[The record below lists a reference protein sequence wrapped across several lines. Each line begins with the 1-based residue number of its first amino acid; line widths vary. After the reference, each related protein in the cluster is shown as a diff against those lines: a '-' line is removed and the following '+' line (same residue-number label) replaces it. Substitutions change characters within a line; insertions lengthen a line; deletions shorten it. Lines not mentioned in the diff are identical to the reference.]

1 MSEGGTDWQA
11 DAESLVRANRFTIAV
26 VFPVVGAVGLV
37 ASAQGFVPDPLAFNP
52 YLVLFGTLVM
62 RLPLLVGVAPLLNR
76 RAIAALLGLTAYA
89 YAIELVGVTTGWPY
103 GQFEYG
109 VELGPMVAGVP
120 LGLPVFFLPLVVNGY
135 LLSLLL
141 LGRRGGRVTRLGFAL
156 ALVLAVDLA
165 LDPAAVAIGFWRYLD
180 GGVYYGVP
188 LSNYAGW
195 VLSGTVGV
203 LAVEAAFAG
212 QPLDERLDD
221 CEFTLDD
228 LVSFVLLW
236 GSVNVFYA
244 NWLAV
249 AAVGVL
255 LAGLVRS
262 ERFDLA
268 VGRPSLGL

>member
-1 MSEGGTDWQA
+1 MFDDDTLA
-11 DAESLVRANRFTIAV
+11 DAESFVRANRFTIAV

-37 ASAQGFVPDPLAFNP
+37 ASAQGFVPEPLAFNP

-76 RAIAALLGLTAYA
+76 RATAALLVLTAYA
-89 YAIELVGVTTGWPY
+89 YVIELVGVTTGWPY
-103 GQFEYG
+103 GAFEYG

-120 LGLPVFFLPLVVNGY
+120 LGLPVFFVPLVINSY

-141 LGRRGGRVTRLGFAL
+141 LGRRGGRVIRLAFAL

-212 QPLDERLDD
+212 QPLDDRLDD
-221 CEFTLDD
+221 CEFMLDD

-249 AAVGVL
+249 TAVAVL
-255 LAGLVRS
+255 LVGLVRS